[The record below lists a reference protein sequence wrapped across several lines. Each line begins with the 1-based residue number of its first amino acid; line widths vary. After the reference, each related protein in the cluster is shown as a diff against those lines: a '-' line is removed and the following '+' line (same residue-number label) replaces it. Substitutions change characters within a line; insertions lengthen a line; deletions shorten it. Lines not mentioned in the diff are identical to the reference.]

1 MSAEEET
8 RLDPAA
14 LDELRELGGDDFV
27 ADLVATFLA
36 DAPPL
41 LAALHGSEVDEV
53 RRAAHT
59 LKSNGATFGATC
71 LSELCRELEEQAKA
85 GDLTGAS
92 ALADRIDEEYAL
104 VVEELGP

>member
-1 MSAEEET
+1 VPAREDT

-14 LDELRELGGDDFV
+14 VEELRELGGDEFV

-41 LAALHGSEVDEV
+41 LGALRGSEVDEV

-59 LKSNGATFGATC
+59 LKSNGATFGATR
-71 LSELCRELEEQAKA
+71 LSGLCRELEEQAKA
-85 GDLTGAS
+85 GDLTGAP

-104 VVEELGP
+104 VAGELRR